1 MHCGWNQGTSHIF
14 PLAINSLWFS
24 AVGSYC
30 SGQPIGRE
38 VKHVHVWRNVLDQPF
53 WLDPSD
59 PPRRAAVMQVGVA
72 ADPIR
77 PHSGVGRPAS
87 SPGLAGVDLGESDPS
102 RTRAQLSD
110 NTDVRSWLISALQ
123 SLPSG
128 RPKCGS
134 DRTASVPQRY
144 RVRTPR
150 GGHRGRLAC
159 SALGGRCLYLPPDL
173 PTQLGGT
180 RWHRG
185 VSSRWVQSG
194 KWRRS

>member
-1 MHCGWNQGTSHIF
+1 MRCGWNQGTSHIF

-38 VKHVHVWRNVLDQPF
+38 VKHVHVWRNVLDQHF

-59 PPRRAAVMQVGVA
+59 PRRRAAVMQVGVA
-72 ADPIR
+72 ADAIR

-87 SPGLAGVDLGESDPS
+87 RPGLAGVDLGESVPS
-102 RTRAQLSD
+102 RARAQLSD

-144 RVRTPR
+144 RIRNPPRWPPRSSCVLCPGRTAPVFATR
-150 GGHRGRLAC
+150 FA
-159 SALGGRCLYLPPDL
+159 
-173 PTQLGGT
+173 TQLGGT

-185 VSSRWVQSG
+185 VLSRWVQSG